1 MKDGDGEK
9 VQRNIRIKV
18 TETGEEQFKMS
29 MTAYGRIKKL
39 YWNFDWTQ
47 TLNLWMKRR
56 VFAAVSLLLV
66 KTNKMCWRTG
76 WDVGTEANKKCH
88 I

>member
-39 YWNFDWTQ
+39 Y
-47 TLNLWMKRR
+47 
-56 VFAAVSLLLV
+56 
-66 KTNKMCWRTG
+66 
-76 WDVGTEANKKCH
+76 
-88 I
+88 